1 MFGPCGCTV
10 PSRKI
15 SLISCCFRWVLVPL
29 HKCIPRT
36 WTSVILWPVELK
48 CWATGNRG
56 VFLRML
62 RKCSPNRLIRLRP
75 VSPIQRREHRRQDMP
90 HTRFS
95 DIHVKCSRMVTV
107 HLGPVIS
114 VRGCVYS
121 QVLPSPFNHSK
132 LHMAV
137 YGLSLH
143 QGSTESRKTP
153 EQKFIFQIGTL
164 NPLGINERFSTNL
177 FCCFSRYHA
186 PTNSVAASFCM

>member
-1 MFGPCGCTV
+1 MLTKSTSEAS
-10 PSRKI
+10 PSFTDLETGASAAGYAAHEIFRHSCKI
-15 SLISCCFRWVLVPL
+15 
-29 HKCIPRT
+29 
-36 WTSVILWPVELK
+36 
-48 CWATGNRG
+48 
-56 VFLRML
+56 
-62 RKCSPNRLIRLRP
+62 
-75 VSPIQRREHRRQDMP
+75 
-90 HTRFS
+90 FS
-95 DIHVKCSRMVTV
+95 DGNGAFRTCY
-107 HLGPVIS
+107 PA